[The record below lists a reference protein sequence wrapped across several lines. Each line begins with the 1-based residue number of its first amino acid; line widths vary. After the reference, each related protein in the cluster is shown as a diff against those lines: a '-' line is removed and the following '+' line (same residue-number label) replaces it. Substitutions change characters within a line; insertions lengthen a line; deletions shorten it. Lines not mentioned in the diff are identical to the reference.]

1 MLLLQVRVRDQVLVV
16 MSERP
21 LAARLQVA
29 RLELG
34 GVRLLVL
41 PSSPFLLIRCWI
53 VLDGYTVDHV
63 STLALEDVLRRNP
76 RGQLAPLLGLLSIE
90 VLLHGTAV
98 AAFRQELR
106 LDWLRS
112 GAATLE
118 VG

>member
-34 GVRLLVL
+34 GVRLLV
-41 PSSPFLLIRCWI
+41 RCWI

-63 STLALEDVLRRNP
+63 STLALEDVLRRDP